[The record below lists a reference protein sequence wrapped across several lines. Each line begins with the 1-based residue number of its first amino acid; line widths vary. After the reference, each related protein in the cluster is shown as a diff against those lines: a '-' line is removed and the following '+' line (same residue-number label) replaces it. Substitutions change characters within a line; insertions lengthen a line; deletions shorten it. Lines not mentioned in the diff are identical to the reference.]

1 MQKLIRTGLFAAMAA
16 ILLPVL
22 VLTAVGAME
31 GDGQPH
37 AESTEQTQPVQE
49 PVEQTRTDAE
59 PAPLEPLPVA
69 IDETS
74 LETPDERQTI
84 RLLTEDGERTM
95 TIAEYLVGVL
105 IGEIP
110 SGFAQ
115 EAVKAQAVAARTF
128 TLRQMESG
136 KHDGGLCAEAGCCQA
151 WIEPEKAAG
160 MWGDSA
166 TAWIERVTQAIAETD
181 GQVLTYD
188 GELIDA
194 VFFSCSGGRTE
205 AAVAV
210 WGGDVPYLI
219 AVDSPGEEA
228 APRYQGE
235 VLMTAAVF
243 RETVLAAFPDAM
255 LSGPPEDWFGA
266 VEYTDG
272 GGIATLT
279 IGGQAIPGTA
289 LRKLLGLNSTRFTV
303 AVEEDTIR
311 FTTLGFGHRV
321 GMSQYG
327 ANAMA
332 QSGEDYSAILAHY
345 YPGTT
350 LERRS

>member
-1 MQKLIRTGLFAAMAA
+1 MMQKLIRAGLFAAMTA

-31 GDGQPH
+31 EKSP
-37 AESTEQTQPVQE
+37 PE
-49 PVEQTRTDAE
+49 PDEAMQQLPPEPAE
-59 PAPLEPLPVA
+59 PAPP
-69 IDETS
+69 ETPAS
-74 LETPDERQTI
+74 AAEETQPETPDKRQTI

-95 TIAEYLVGVL
+95 TMADYLTGVL
-105 IGEIP
+105 LGEIP
-110 SGFAQ
+110 SSFAQ

-136 KHDGGLCAEAGCCQA
+136 KHDGGVCASANCCQA
-151 WIEPEKAAG
+151 WIAPEEAAG
-160 MWGDSA
+160 IWGDGA
-166 TAWIERVTQAIAETD
+166 AAWLERVTQAIAETD
-181 GQVLTYD
+181 GQVLTYG

-235 VLMTAAVF
+235 VLWPAAAF
-243 RETVLAAFPDAM
+243 RETVLAAYPDAM
-255 LSGPPEDWFGA
+255 LSGPPEDWLGA
-266 VEYTDG
+266 AEYTEG
-272 GGIATLT
+272 GGVASLT
-279 IGGQAIPGTA
+279 VGGQAIPGTA
-289 LRKLLGLNSTRFTV
+289 LRKLLGLNSTRFT
-303 AVEEDTIR
+303 ATVEGDTLR

-321 GMSQYG
+321 GLSQYG

-332 QSGEDYSAILAHY
+332 QSGEDYAAILAHY

-350 LERRS
+350 LEQRP